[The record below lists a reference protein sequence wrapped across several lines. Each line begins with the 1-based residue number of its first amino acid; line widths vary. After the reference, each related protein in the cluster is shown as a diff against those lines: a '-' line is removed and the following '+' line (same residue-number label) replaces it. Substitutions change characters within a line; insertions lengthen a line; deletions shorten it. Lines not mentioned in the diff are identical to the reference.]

1 MTRQSARRSFGVLIL
16 VVMAASAVYGGGFFG
31 LRERFSPPSSR
42 TTASPFGTAIDQDAA
57 PRPVASRRSQPYWV
71 PVSRFQGTGPLT
83 TPVFAVD
90 RQALQWRVRWRCER
104 ASFGIQPQRPSG
116 EAYGH
121 QLADADACPKA
132 GVGQSVASGQFK
144 LDVRAEGAW
153 QAQVEQQVDVPLV
166 EPPTPAMTSRDSRVV
181 ASGRFYGI
189 DEKGTGSV
197 KIYRER
203 DGSTSLRLGN
213 FYVTPNV
220 DLAIRFSEL
229 ERPKST
235 EQVARAPF
243 KDIVFLKAT
252 AGSMNYRIPPGA
264 LSDRVRSVVIWCEEI
279 TNNAYAAARLRG

>member
-1 MTRQSARRSFGVLIL
+1 MTRQTARRSLGALIL
-16 VVMAASAVYGGGFFG
+16 VVMAASAIYGGGFFG

-42 TTASPFGTAIDQDAA
+42 TTASPFGTPVNQDAA
-57 PRPVASRRSQPYWV
+57 PAQAASRRSQPYWV

-83 TPVFAVD
+83 TPAFAID
-90 RQALQWRVRWRCER
+90 PRAIQWRVRWRCER
-104 ASFGIQPQRPSG
+104 AAFRIQPQRPSG

-121 QLADADACPKA
+121 PLAGASCPKA
-132 GVGQSVASGQFK
+132 GVGQSVAGGQFK
-144 LDVRAEGAW
+144 LDIGAEGAW

-166 EPPTPAMTSRDSRVV
+166 EPPTPAMTSPDSRVV
-181 ASGRFYGI
+181 ASGRFYDI

-203 DGSTSLRLGN
+203 DGSTSLRLGS

-220 DLAIRFSEL
+220 DLEIRFSEL

-235 EQVARAPF
+235 RQVARAPF

-252 AGSMNYRIPPGA
+252 AGSMNYRIPPGT
-264 LSDRVRSVVIWCEEI
+264 LSDRVRSVVIWCEI
-279 TNNAYAAARLRG
+279 THNAYAAASLRG